1 MKALL
6 TRWFRLEPGELGRVF
21 AFMLLGGLL
30 QAGLAI
36 GHSAADSLFL
46 TRVGANRLPVIY
58 VAMPILM
65 SLYIPAYTFLL
76 GRYGVNRVFD
86 FTLGLLVVGGVGCYL
101 GLTYIPGLAP
111 YYGIKFYAS
120 LWYVGLY
127 TLFWNFVDGHFDLA
141 KAKRLFGLLAAGP
154 ATGAICGGA
163 LVEHFAERV
172 PVPTFFLAWAGLSFL
187 VWPILLMIRRRH
199 RPIASGEEEPEA
211 RPKVRDTLREI
222 VGSRF
227 VTVLIA
233 VLFITLVT
241 ATICEYQYLSIFS
254 AATDEK
260 TLAGL
265 FGELYAGV
273 NVFNLCIALFVFNKL
288 VLRVG
293 VRNVALIQPIAYLVV
308 FALLLIHG
316 SFGAALLGFLAY
328 QGIMTSID
336 FNNVNLLFNGLP
348 EESRSRVRTLIEGMC
363 EPLATATA
371 GVFLFFVAPRLSAEN
386 LSAIGFGCAIV
397 LLVLV
402 FLMRADYVKS
412 MVANVRR
419 SWLDFTHAPAALAV
433 LPETDLTLLEQRV
446 DRPSAGERLTAL
458 RLLCVNAPLRALGRV
473 FQYLSTATREERSA
487 AQPLVASL
495 FATRDPQ
502 VLLQSMQWSER
513 HGESV
518 DPYLLEELGRHR
530 LVPAEIAASRI
541 EASDPGERAA
551 AAALLW
557 RSSRLPHGHAAL
569 QTVDALLH
577 GGTTGTVAGIHGL
590 GRMGE
595 TRYVPH
601 LLPHLQSPDLEVRL
615 ETLRALGE
623 LANRDSTRIVPP
635 LLRLLAGGGTF
646 EERELVLELVGRI
659 ADSNSLPQL
668 LALAGRFTPHERRTV
683 EQLVIQF
690 GPRAVPSLMSVTQN
704 LDSPLF
710 ARLIAIRTLGQLAFP
725 QLETMA
731 PVLIDA
737 AVSRAYM
744 LAGCSAALEAARDPG
759 PGLATLAVIYRLLP
773 RLTLEMVLEILSVTG
788 RLPSYDSIVTALRS
802 GSVRDRGYAMENIE
816 QGAGRKLFAQLE
828 PLLDDRPVAEVVRAG
843 RLFGFNQPTDIN
855 FAIDRSVRVRFP
867 LEAGAALQALHET
880 RPEAAALAAW
890 EILRQ
895 NPAPLLRE
903 TALTLLARLEGASRE
918 KLTPV
923 ERIQALS
930 RGTFFRAWGVRQ
942 LEFVGRNL
950 REVPAAAGQTLPP
963 RTRATDGVHVIVRGV
978 FIVNGHR
985 LGPGDNFGGE
995 SLFGRDPRS
1004 LEARA
1009 ETEGLALFVPADDIL
1024 TCARIYP
1031 EVALELLRRKLTPA
1045 T

>member
-1 MKALL
+1 MKTLL
-6 TRWFRLEPGELGRVF
+6 TRWFRLEPGELSRVF
-21 AFMLLGGLL
+21 AFMLLGGVL

-46 TRVGANRLPVIY
+46 THIGASRLPVIY
-58 VAMPILM
+58 VAMPVLM

-86 FTLGLLVVGGVGCYL
+86 FTLALLVLGGLGCYFA
-101 GLTYIPGLAP
+101 LTFVPGPAP

-127 TLFWNFVDGHFDLA
+127 TLFWNFVDGHFDLG

-163 LVEHFAERV
+163 LVEHFAESV
-172 PVPTFFLAWAGLSFL
+172 PVPTFFLAWAGLALL
-187 VWPILLMIRRRH
+187 VWPVVLTIRRRW
-199 RPIASGEEEPEA
+199 RPIASEGDEPEA

-241 ATICEYQYLSIFS
+241 ATICEYQYLGIFS
-254 AATDEK
+254 ASTDEK

-288 VLRVG
+288 VLRIG

-316 SFGAALLGFLAY
+316 SFGPALLGFLAY

-371 GVFLFFVAPRLSAEN
+371 GVFLFFVAPRLSSEN
-386 LSAIGFGCAIV
+386 LSAIGFGCAVV
-397 LLVLV
+397 LLALV

-419 SWLDFTHAPAALAV
+419 SWLDFTRTPAGLAG
-433 LPETDLTLLEQRV
+433 LAEGDLVLLEQRV
-446 DRPSAGERLTAL
+446 DRPDAGERLTAL
-458 RLLCVNAPLRALGRV
+458 RLLCVNAPVRALGRV
-473 FQYLSTATREERSA
+473 LHYLSNATRQERPA

-513 HGESV
+513 HGETV

-530 LVPAEIAASRI
+530 LVPAEIAANRI
-541 EASDPGERAA
+541 GAADPGERAA

-569 QTVDALLH
+569 QTVDRLLH
-577 GGTTGTVAGIHGL
+577 GDTSGTVAGIHGL

-595 TRYVPH
+595 ARYVPH
-601 LLPHLQSPDLEVRL
+601 LLPHLQSPELEVRL

-635 LLRLLAGGGTF
+635 LLRLLAGGGTLG
-646 EERELVLELVGRI
+646 ERELVLELIGRI

-731 PVLIDA
+731 PALIDA

-744 LAGCSAALEAARDPG
+744 LAGCSAALEDARDPG

-788 RLPSYDSIVTALRS
+788 RLPSYDSIVTALHS

-816 QGAGRKLFAQLE
+816 QGAGRKLFARIE

-843 RLFGFNQPTDIN
+843 RLFGFNQPTDIA
-855 FAIDRSVRVRFP
+855 FAVDRSIRVRFP
-867 LEAGAALQALHET
+867 LEAGAALQALDET
-880 RPEAAALAAW
+880 RPGAATPAAL

-903 TALTLLARLEGASRE
+903 TALTLLARMEGAGRE
-918 KLTPV
+918 QLTPV

-930 RGTFFRAWGVRQ
+930 RGGFFRAWGVRQ
-942 LEFVGRNL
+942 LEFVGRQL
-950 REVPAAAGQTLPP
+950 REVPGRAGRALAPQT
-963 RTRATDGVHVIVRGV
+963 RETDGVHVIVRGT
-978 FIVNGHR
+978 FAVNGRR
-985 LGPGDNFGGE
+985 LGPGENFGGE
-995 SLFGRDPRS
+995 SLFGRDPRRV
-1004 LEARA
+1004 EVRA
-1009 ETEGLALFVPADDIL
+1009 ETDGLALFVPAGDIL

-1031 EVALELLRRKLTPA
+1031 EVALELLRRKFAPA
-1045 T
+1045 A